1 MMMLARRAIT
11 IIGAVMIAVGMTAV
25 VVLVAVAPVVVAM
38 TISGLRLRSKG
49 SE

>member
-25 VVLVAVAPVVVAM
+25 VVLVPVAPVIVAM
-38 TISGLRLRSKG
+38 TISGLRLRRESG
-49 SE
+49 E